1 MPWHVLQVDSLG
13 LYMACAVV
21 QSTRLAMA
29 RCHRGYW
36 GCSAPLCVLGVKR
49 CCATA
54 AAWVAGG
61 APTMVPI
68 PSVSIERLCI
78 VAWALG
84 ALSCFGATRVLP
96 TGRSTLSTHLWFVGT
111 EQPRIAVTFH
121 IAHFICQRN
130 LGPYR
135 AGWCLDLNRSF
146 RTAGAVNWGSCDGR
160 FSKQRLFGS
169 FASSRHLHI

>member
-1 MPWHVLQVDSLG
+1 
-13 LYMACAVV
+13 MAD
-21 QSTRLAMA
+21 
-29 RCHRGYW
+29 CHRGYW

-49 CCATA
+49 CRVTA

-84 ALSCFGATRVLP
+84 ALSCFGAKRVLP

-111 EQPRIAVTFH
+111 EQPHIAVTFH
-121 IAHFICQRN
+121 KAHFIVRETW
-130 LGPYR
+130 
-135 AGWCLDLNRSF
+135 A
-146 RTAGAVNWGSCDGR
+146 RTRPGGV
-160 FSKQRLFGS
+160 L
-169 FASSRHLHI
+169 I